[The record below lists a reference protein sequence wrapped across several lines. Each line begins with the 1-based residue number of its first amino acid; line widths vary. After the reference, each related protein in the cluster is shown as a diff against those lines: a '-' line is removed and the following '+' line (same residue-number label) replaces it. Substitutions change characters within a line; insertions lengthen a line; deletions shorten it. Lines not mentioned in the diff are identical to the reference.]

1 MSAPEP
7 VLEPDRGRP
16 VARDLQRVLLAYLS
30 VAFAVICGLPVLVG
44 GWFVATQ
51 CTGEGF
57 RCLGWFVYA
66 MLFAA
71 VVAAV
76 TLPLWTRRHGLGLLC
91 AGLIVVFIVV
101 PLVLGDGSPNAGTAF
116 LGPGLAAWVT
126 DPRTPAATG
135 PSAPPVRTPS
145 PARHW
150 LARGVA
156 VIVLLVVIPLLGR
169 VI

>member
-1 MSAPEP
+1 MAPPDTVEASAP
-7 VLEPDRGRP
+7 RRP
-16 VARDLQRVLLAYLS
+16 APRDLQRVLLAYLS
-30 VAFAVICGLPVLVG
+30 VAFALICGLPVLVG
-44 GWFVATQ
+44 GWFAATQ

-66 MLFAA
+66 VLFAA

-126 DPRTPAATG
+126 DPRTPATSTTRRWWPRA
-135 PSAPPVRTPS
+135 A
-145 PARHW
+145 
-150 LARGVA
+150 A
-156 VIVLLVVIPLLGR
+156 VVVLLVVIPLLGR